1 MGYIDKSGG
10 YYVGDQQGD
19 DLAVPNRPSALHVW
33 RGGVWV
39 LDIAAQASQRRAE
52 ILDRLSA
59 IDTDSIRPAREISAA
74 IAAGQPAPAI
84 SVDKLTALES
94 DADSLRTEL
103 RGLPT

>member
-10 YYVGDQQGD
+10 YYVGDRQRD

-33 RGGVWV
+33 CGGEWV
-39 LDIAAQASQRRAE
+39 LDAAAQASQRRAE

-59 IDTDSIRPAREISAA
+59 IDTDSIRPTREISAA
-74 IAAGQPAPAI
+74 IAAGRPAPAI

-94 DADSLRTEL
+94 EADSLRTEL